1 LCSARQGGG
10 SFWVKRLVDCPL
22 NAKDDSHCLNH
33 VNFSH
38 PQVTVPTIQ
47 PTIIRNVGM
56 QQWPCGYNACSPLV
70 SQGGLE
76 LKENICVDG

>member
-1 LCSARQGGG
+1 
-10 SFWVKRLVDCPL
+10 
-22 NAKDDSHCLNH
+22 